1 MKMWETKC
9 SSCGKMTPANECPQV
24 GHQDSDGKWIN
35 SLCKSCW
42 NKKNN
47 PLQLSWQSTELLTL
61 LSLVRV
67 QVEELGT

>member
-24 GHQDSDGKWIN
+24 GHQDSDGKWTN
-35 SLCKSCW
+35 SLCKPCW

-47 PLQLSWQSTELLTL
+47 PL
-61 LSLVRV
+61 
-67 QVEELGT
+67 